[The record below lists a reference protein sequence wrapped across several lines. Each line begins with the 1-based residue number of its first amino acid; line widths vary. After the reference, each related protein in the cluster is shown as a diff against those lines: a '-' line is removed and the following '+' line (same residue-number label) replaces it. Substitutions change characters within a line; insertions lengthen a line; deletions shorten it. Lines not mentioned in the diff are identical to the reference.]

1 MVNFLIINKSVTVNG
16 GYQTRDFIYVED
28 IVKVMIESMN
38 HILNNKCCEVFNV
51 GTGISITIDNLLLIV
66 SNNIKVKPKII

>member
-51 GTGISITIDNLLLIV
+51 GTGISITIVN
-66 SNNIKVKPKII
+66 SF